1 MTFEQNNNIKMFG
14 EKIGY
19 AFAYFLFTTVLFFI
33 LILLNK
39 IPNSWSYFHIM
50 MITFL
55 IALLG
60 VVIKGFLE

>member
-1 MTFEQNNNIKMFG
+1 MIFEQSKSTEKFG

-19 AFAYFLFTTVLFFI
+19 VFSYFLFTTVLFFI

-60 VVIKGFLE
+60 VVIKRFLE

>member
-1 MTFEQNNNIKMFG
+1 MFG

-19 AFAYFLFTTVLFFI
+19 ALAYFLFTTVLFFI
-33 LILLNK
+33 LKLLDK

-60 VVIKGFLE
+60 VVIKRFLE